1 MLSLEAASLAHEVAD
16 AVRARLEITR
26 PLSDIEVFQVA
37 VLSSCNDSDG
47 LLEFAFD
54 KALSRELKPQ
64 AARAAVTRNEWM
76 ALFSNLGT
84 TACRMVHLGETQN
97 RIESGLAH
105 TLQENDQRARWSRPM
120 TKLLVYVALNS
131 KEDVEEKVGY
141 VLGELIRTDSRR
153 LEDLRTTLETS
164 GCDVVLLSMAVRAV
178 AEGIGL

>member
-1 MLSLEAASLAHEVAD
+1 MAD
-16 AVRARLEITR
+16 AVRGRLELTR
-26 PLSDIEVFQVA
+26 DLSDIEVFQIA

-54 KALSRELKPQ
+54 RTLSRELKPQ

-76 ALFSNLGT
+76 ALFSSLGA
-84 TACRMVHLGETQN
+84 TACPVVHLGETQG
-97 RIESGLAH
+97 RIEAGLAH
-105 TLQENDQRARWSRPM
+105 TLKENDQRVRWNRPL
-120 TKLLVYVALNS
+120 TRLLVYVALNS
-131 KEDVEEKVGY
+131 KADVEEKVGD
-141 VLGELIRTDSRR
+141 VLGELIRTDTRR

>member
-76 ALFSNLGT
+76 ALFSNLGA
-84 TACRMVHLGETQN
+84 TACPMVHLGETQN

-105 TLQENDQRARWSRPM
+105 TLQENDQRARWSRPL

-131 KEDVEEKVGY
+131 KEDVEEKVGD

-153 LEDLRTTLETS
+153 LEDLRTTLEAS